1 MKLKRYHYILII
13 GSLIILLSIINHI
26 AVLHR
31 EAVNKEQQ
39 KMAVAKKTEQKKVV
53 PVKEI
58 QYTFREIYDVKT
70 SEKKVA
76 LTFDDG
82 PDNRYT
88 PQILDILKDNQV
100 KATFFLVGRQ
110 IDKDPSVVKRIFSEG
125 HEIGNHTVNHPN
137 LNKMEV
143 QQISQEVE
151 NNNAKIKKLTG
162 YTPVLFRSPYG
173 NASEQVKEVLK
184 DSHLLLINW
193 SVDTRDWKETS
204 PEMIL
209 ANLKKEIRPGSIVLQ
224 HSFGGKKV
232 HNTIA
237 ALPEEIKWLKE
248 QGYTLV
254 TVSELI
260 KQENK

>member
-1 MKLKRYHYILII
+1 MALKRYHYILII
-13 GSLIILLSIINHI
+13 GGLIILLSMINHI

-31 EAVNKEQQ
+31 EAVSKEQQ
-39 KMAVAKKTEQKKVV
+39 TAVIKKTAQTKEV
-53 PVKEI
+53 PVKEVK
-58 QYTFREIYDVKT
+58 YSFREIYEVKT
-70 SEKKVA
+70 KEKKVA

-88 PQILDILKDNQV
+88 PQILDILKANQV
-100 KATFFLVGRQ
+100 HATFFLVGRQ
-110 IDKDPSVVKRIFSEG
+110 IDKDPGVVRRIYSEG

-137 LNKMEV
+137 LNKMDP
-143 QQISQEVE
+143 QEITQEIE

-173 NASEQVKEVLK
+173 NASEQVKDVLT
-184 DSHLLLINW
+184 SHHLMLINW
-193 SVDTRDWKETS
+193 SVDTRDWKTTS
-204 PEMIL
+204 PEMII
-209 ANLKKEIRPGSIVLQ
+209 ANLKNEVRPGSIVLQ

-232 HNTIA
+232 HNTIQ

-248 QGYTLV
+248 QGYTMV

-260 KQENK
+260 RQENK

>member
-1 MKLKRYHYILII
+1 MTLKRYHYILII

-31 EAVNKEQQ
+31 EAVSKEQQ
-39 KMAVAKKTEQKKVV
+39 TTVPKKTAQKKVV
-53 PVKEI
+53 PVNEVK
-58 QYTFREIYDVKT
+58 YSFREIYDVKT
-70 SEKKVA
+70 SEKRVA

-88 PQILDILKDNQV
+88 PQILDILQENQV

-110 IDKDPSVVKRIFSEG
+110 IDKDPSVVKRIYSEG

-143 QQISQEVE
+143 QEISQEIE
-151 NNNAKIKKLTG
+151 NNNAKIKELTG

-173 NASEQVKEVLK
+173 NASEKVKDVLK
-184 DSHLLLINW
+184 QNHLMLVNW

-209 ANLKKEIRPGSIVLQ
+209 ANLKKEIHPGSIVLQ
-224 HSFGGKKV
+224 HSFGGRKV
-232 HNTIA
+232 HNTIQ

-248 QGYTLV
+248 QGYTMV

-260 KQENK
+260 KQEHK